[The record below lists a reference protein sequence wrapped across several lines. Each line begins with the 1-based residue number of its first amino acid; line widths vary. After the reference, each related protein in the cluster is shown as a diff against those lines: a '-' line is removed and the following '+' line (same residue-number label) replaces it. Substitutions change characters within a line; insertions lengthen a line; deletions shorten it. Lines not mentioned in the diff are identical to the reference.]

1 MSKSDKKETKQKI
14 TLSKNFNK
22 RLDTAKKTDIEN
34 QLQSHEWL
42 LQLVEDQ
49 LENKTNYSF
58 GKNYENR
65 KYKYKFPYI
74 TTRQRKR
81 KLLPLTS
88 EDRSKDLPS
97 IYTTIPADPHK
108 KIESAEAIFSNIS
121 GQIPPESY
129 QKFKIDFDESN
140 NINISETKYDSDDH
154 EFTKN

>member
-49 LENKTNYSF
+49 LENKTNYNF

-108 KIESAEAIFSNIS
+108 KN
-121 GQIPPESY
+121 
-129 QKFKIDFDESN
+129 
-140 NINISETKYDSDDH
+140 
-154 EFTKN
+154 